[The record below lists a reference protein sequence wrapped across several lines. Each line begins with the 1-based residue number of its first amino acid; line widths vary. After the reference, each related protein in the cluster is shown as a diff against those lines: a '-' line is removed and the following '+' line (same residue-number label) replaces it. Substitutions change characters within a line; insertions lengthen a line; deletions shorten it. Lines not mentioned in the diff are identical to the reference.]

1 MILEGHREA
10 DTGMIYLGVTLS
22 RPGKNLLFRCDDTD
36 FMMNSVH
43 HSHRFKGR
51 VLLDMGLTGKN
62 NRRKID
68 VKQLAG
74 AIPPI
79 VSVII
84 TILQHYLKS
93 KLHNTI
99 FCIKS

>member
-22 RPGKNLLFRCDDTD
+22 HPGKNLLFRCDDTD

-51 VLLDMGLTGKN
+51 VLLDMGKN
-62 NRRKID
+62 NHRKID

-93 KLHNTI
+93 TLHNTI